1 MYGFVYEGTYK
12 YDDFT
17 RTGDTYYLKDNIAYP
32 GARKNV
38 QPGDMKYRDINDDGV
53 IDDNDRTIIGRGT
66 PIHTGGFTNVFRYKD
81 FDLSIF
87 FQWSYGNDIINANKY
102 MFERYYMPNSNM
114 FASYINRWTPENPNS
129 DIPRINEGSGG
140 YYSTYGIED
149 GSYLR
154 LKTVT
159 LGYNMPK
166 KIANKLYLQNVRIF
180 V

>member
-1 MYGFVYEGTYK
+1 
-12 YDDFT
+12 
-17 RTGDTYYLKDNIAYP
+17 
-32 GARKNV
+32 
-38 QPGDMKYRDINDDGV
+38 
-53 IDDNDRTIIGRGT
+53 
-66 PIHTGGFTNVFRYKD
+66 
-81 FDLSIF
+81 
-87 FQWSYGNDIINANKY
+87 

-180 V
+180 VSGQNLWTWTKYTGMDPEVSTRNNVLTPGFDFSAYPYKLCPLSRALTNNHLPYLQYRD